1 MVTLSSPTSMRSKKT
16 RAVGIPEVDLSLDR
30 SKVSE
35 LIVQACE
42 EYGFFKVINHGVPGE
57 IITRLED
64 EGLNFFDKPADDK
77 HRAGPA
83 SPFGYGLKNIG
94 LTGDKGELEYLLLH
108 THPFSIAERSKT
120 ISNEPENFS
129 CAANDYIEAVRE
141 LACEVL
147 DLVAEGLWVP
157 DKYVFSRLIRDVQ
170 SDSVLRFNHY
180 PPFKNW
186 DPSSKACKDDQ
197 IGFGEHSDPQILT
210 ILRSNDVAG
219 LEISLHDG
227 FWVPVP
233 PDPTQFYV
241 IIGDALRVLT
251 NGRLVSVRH
260 RALANSSR
268 DSRMSIMYFGAPPL
282 NAIISPLPEF
292 VSPQNPSLYKPFT
305 WSEYKKA
312 AYSLRL
318 GDCRLDLFKLHPS
331 NDRMTLLS

>member
-120 ISNEPENFS
+120 ISNEPENFRYDIIPFDL
-129 CAANDYIEAVRE
+129 NLVFLYIT
-141 LACEVL
+141 LL
-147 DLVAEGLWVP
+147 F
-157 DKYVFSRLIRDVQ
+157 FSSI
-170 SDSVLRFNHY
+170 
-180 PPFKNW
+180 
-186 DPSSKACKDDQ
+186 PSSSSSQKRRINKLSP
-197 IGFGEHSDPQILT
+197 H
-210 ILRSNDVAG
+210 
-219 LEISLHDG
+219 
-227 FWVPVP
+227 
-233 PDPTQFYV
+233 
-241 IIGDALRVLT
+241 
-251 NGRLVSVRH
+251 VR
-260 RALANSSR
+260 NTGS
-268 DSRMSIMYFGAPPL
+268 
-282 NAIISPLPEF
+282 
-292 VSPQNPSLYKPFT
+292 FT
-305 WSEYKKA
+305 
-312 AYSLRL
+312 L
-318 GDCRLDLFKLHPS
+318 LFKKGTGRSTKKEIKMDINHK
-331 NDRMTLLS
+331 R